1 MTLSLESSELNSTKP
16 INRISEI
23 NDFHSA
29 IVVPNVKID
38 RPRRSAVK
46 MFVDL
51 LSDRRMNP
59 YLVSDEALR
68 RSTSEWISKVQPP
81 QRAASEPDR
90 VSVSD
95 PFPPPPPYP
104 ATLID
109 FASACTEA
117 VVPTPAGSG
126 DAAVSPW
133 TWSAPIGRDGVTCRP
148 ITANGSSNLKSTVG
162 SEEFRDAFDPTN
174 SIPTRYGGATSRTS
188 LQNGKTK
195 GYSFQTDGHDGISRP
210 PSETAVLQRRPTKR
224 NWSGSGGR
232 KGRRRREEGDPG
244 PLLDHRFKSVSG
256 PSIRVLSN
264 EFVHNHLRSLPNN
277 SDSLLHR
284 KRYFAADPTA
294 CPVLSGSSVYVTPS
308 EAESPSKADQTQSS
322 GSVPV
327 QSAGIYLREQIISF
341 FQPSDNK
348 LAMKLFGTKKALMV
362 EKLRQKDAAR
372 WIIHPCSNF
381 R

>member
-1 MTLSLESSELNSTKP
+1 
-16 INRISEI
+16 
-23 NDFHSA
+23 
-29 IVVPNVKID
+29 
-38 RPRRSAVK
+38 
-46 MFVDL
+46 
-51 LSDRRMNP
+51 MNP
-59 YLVSDEALR
+59 YLVNDEALR
-68 RSTSEWISKVQPP
+68 RSTSEWISKVKPP

-95 PFPPPPPYP
+95 PFPPPHP

-109 FASACTEA
+109 FASVCTEA
-117 VVPTPAGSG
+117 VAPTSTSS
-126 DAAVSPW
+126 AAVSPW
-133 TWSAPIGRDGVTCRP
+133 TWNAPIGRDGVTCRP
-148 ITANGSSNLKSTVG
+148 ITENAGSSNLKSRIG
-162 SEEFRDAFDPTN
+162 LEEFKDAFDNTN
-174 SIPTRYGGATSRTS
+174 SIPIRYESAASRTS

-195 GYSFQTDGHDGISRP
+195 GYPFQTDGYDGISRL

-232 KGRRRREEGDPG
+232 KGRRRREEGDPR

-264 EFVHNHLRSLPNN
+264 EFVHHHHRPLPNN

-284 KRYFAADPTA
+284 KGYFAADPTA

-308 EAESPSKADQTQSS
+308 DMESPSKADQTQSS
-322 GSVPV
+322 SSVPV

-348 LAMKLFGTKKALMV
+348 LAMKLFGNKKALMV

>member
-1 MTLSLESSELNSTKP
+1 
-16 INRISEI
+16 
-23 NDFHSA
+23 
-29 IVVPNVKID
+29 
-38 RPRRSAVK
+38 
-46 MFVDL
+46 
-51 LSDRRMNP
+51 MNP

-95 PFPPPPPYP
+95 PFHPPPPPPYP

-109 FASACTEA
+109 FASAYTEA
-117 VVPTPAGSG
+117 VVSTTAGSDG
-126 DAAVSPW
+126 GGAAVSPW
-133 TWSAPIGRDGVTCRP
+133 TWSAAIGRDGVTCRP

-174 SIPTRYGGATSRTS
+174 SIPTRYGSATSRTS

-195 GYSFQTDGHDGISRP
+195 GCSFPTYGHDGFSRP

-232 KGRRRREEGDPG
+232 KGRRRREEGDPR

-284 KRYFAADPTA
+284 KRYFAAADSTGTA

-308 EAESPSKADQTQSS
+308 EAESPSKADQTQSSGNS

-362 EKLRQKDAAR
+362 EKRRQKDAAR